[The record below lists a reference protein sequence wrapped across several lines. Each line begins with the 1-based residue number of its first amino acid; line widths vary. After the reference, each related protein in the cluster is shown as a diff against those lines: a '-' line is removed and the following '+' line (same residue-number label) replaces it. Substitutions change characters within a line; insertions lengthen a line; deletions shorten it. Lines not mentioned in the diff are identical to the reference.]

1 MNSSPHNIEDLLK
14 VVMDKMHPI
23 LSLED
28 HCFFLGPKSPT
39 ATSGLPTALP
49 FRLGIHPRYAIPRLI
64 VDDKISSALDQA
76 YAVGSMLST
85 PLGDSP
91 LATSRMNEI
100 IDGLISIL
108 GRSIENCKLL
118 EIGAGAGGLMAA
130 LRDRGAEVT
139 GVEIGPQGKVAAEKY
154 GLHIIDQPFV
164 PGLFNESFDV
174 IYSYG
179 CLEHLPDLDI
189 FFSACRSSLKEGGLM
204 FHVVPNSALHFE
216 SGSLD
221 HLAHEHINYFT
232 AENGI
237 RLFEAQG
244 FSPAG
249 ASFTP
254 AGNELMLWG
263 VLNSSCHPH
272 WPSDAF
278 THEAELLNYYAKR
291 LSDRRLS
298 IQRHLEKLFDSNESV
313 GFYAGGY
320 EYGYCM
326 QNHKVRYFDGD
337 IYNHG
342 KAWLAGLPPIEAPE
356 ALLDAPVDHVVVFKP
371 HYFNVIADRLRAL
384 NIEGSR
390 IWNIASF
397 YENN

>member
-1 MNSSPHNIEDLLK
+1 
-14 VVMDKMHPI
+14 MDKMYPI
-23 LSLED
+23 LSLKD

-39 ATSGLPTALP
+39 SISGLPTALP
-49 FRLGIHPRYAIPRLI
+49 FNLGIHPRYAIPRLI
-64 VDDKISSALDQA
+64 MDDKISSALDRA

-91 LATSRMNEI
+91 LAISRMNEI
-100 IDGLISIL
+100 IDGLTSVL
-108 GRSIENCKLL
+108 GRTLESSSLL
-118 EIGAGAGGLMAA
+118 EIGAGAGGLMSA
-130 LRDRGAEVT
+130 LRDRGAEVA
-139 GVEIGPQGKVAAEKY
+139 GVEIGPQGKVAAQKY
-154 GLHIIDQPFV
+154 GLRIIDQPFA
-164 PGLFNESFDV
+164 PGIFNERFDV

-179 CLEHLPDLDI
+179 CLEHLSDLDI
-189 FFSACRSSLKEGGLM
+189 FFSACRSSLKEGGLI

-263 VLNSSCHPH
+263 VLNSSYTPH
-272 WPSDAF
+272 WPTDAS
-278 THEAELLNYYAKR
+278 THEAELLDYYAKR

-320 EYGYCM
+320 EYGFCM
-326 QNHKVRYFDGD
+326 QKHEIRYFDGD

-342 KAWLAGLPPIEAPE
+342 KTWLAGLPPIESPE
-356 ALLDAPVDHVVVFKP
+356 ALKHSPVDHIVVFKP
-371 HYFNVIADRLRAL
+371 HYFNVIAERLRAL
-384 NIEGSR
+384 NIGDTR

-397 YENN
+397 YDND

>member
-1 MNSSPHNIEDLLK
+1 
-14 VVMDKMHPI
+14 MDEMHPI

-28 HCFFLGPKSPT
+28 HCFFLGPKFPT
-39 ATSGLPTALP
+39 ATLGLPTALP

-76 YAVGSMLST
+76 YATGSMLST

-100 IDGLISIL
+100 IDGLITIL
-108 GRSIENCKLL
+108 GRSLENYKIL
-118 EIGAGAGGLMAA
+118 EIGAGAGGLMVA

-154 GLHIIDQPFV
+154 SLRIIDQPFI

-179 CLEHLPDLDI
+179 FLEHLPDLDI
-189 FFSACRSSLKEGGLM
+189 FFSACRCSLKEGGLM

-244 FSPAG
+244 FNPAG

-254 AGNELMLWG
+254 AGNDLMLWG
-263 VLNSSCHPH
+263 ILNSSYPPH
-272 WPSDAF
+272 WPSDASI
-278 THEAELLNYYAKR
+278 HETELLDYYAKR

-298 IQRHLEKLFDSNESV
+298 VQRHLEKLFDSNESV

-320 EYGYCM
+320 EYGFRM
-326 QNHKVRYFDGD
+326 QNHKIRYFDGD

-342 KAWLAGLPPIEAPE
+342 KAWLAGLPQIEPPE
-356 ALLDAPVDHVVVFKP
+356 ALLDAPVDHMVVFKP
-371 HYFNVIADRLRAL
+371 HYFHVIADRLRAL
-384 NIEGSR
+384 NIEDSR